1 MKELINE
8 ELNYMKYLFGYQ
20 RGKVVSEQSTITT
33 TTTTTQ
39 TPTTSNFTPPEQ
51 EVSGN
56 LPCDKGYYK
65 DCTTKLCTP
74 IPKDTWISFNKR
86 STDYYKD
93 AIVLAKKRN
102 VESEKYI
109 KKWGLEKY
117 DWLNSVFTDLYGN
130 SKAYN
135 EITDRNL
142 LLLKKQYWHNGDG
155 LGTVTYKIMNIIIG
169 CWTNIIKTPVTTE
182 PIPTVKI
189 ENINQI
195 TKVEDFPKDFV
206 LSGDYRCS
214 GTNSLGYKSQPST
227 FEQQCMDLPSS
238 MKTFD
243 KLSAWEIKFPPNV
256 AGNPKTVPVTRW
268 DFIWDSQGKI
278 KEIKMQNFN
287 KIGKEEQV
295 VYDNLLSQKSSDENL
310 KAFMKIAYG
319 SDDNYNERVGNLLI

>member
-1 MKELINE
+1 MYMKELINE

-33 TTTTTQ
+33 TTTTQ
-39 TPTTSNFTPPEQ
+39 SPITSGGESECQ
-51 EVSGN
+51 SEEYWDG
-56 LPCDKGYYK
+56 
-65 DCTTKLCTP
+65 TKCVK
-74 IPKDTWISFNKR
+74 IPKGSIVTTDPKEYEALTKRYNDELFMYNSTYNLLDAIKKNKKNISDYQSINLRFNNIDKYNDIIPLYNKTQNQPLSGGR
-86 STDYYKD
+86 NQPWRVDYYKKPNK
-93 AIVLAKKRN
+93 IILGYNK
-102 VESEKYI
+102 EK
-109 KKWGLEKY
+109 
-117 DWLNSVFTDLYGN
+117 
-130 SKAYN
+130 
-135 EITDRNL
+135 
-142 LLLKKQYWHNGDG
+142 
-155 LGTVTYKIMNIIIG
+155 
-169 CWTNIIKTPVTTE
+169 PV
-182 PIPTVKI
+182 IPTVKI